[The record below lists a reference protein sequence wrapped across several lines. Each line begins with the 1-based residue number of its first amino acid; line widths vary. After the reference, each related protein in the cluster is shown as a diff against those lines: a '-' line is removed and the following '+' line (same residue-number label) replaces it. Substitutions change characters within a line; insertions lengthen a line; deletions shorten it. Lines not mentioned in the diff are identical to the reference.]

1 VSPLDDVAANRPA
14 DILGDIHMR
23 ITYRI
28 FSFAIC
34 ALVALQAATHAWGS
48 AGLDVYIAE
57 GGVVDGSAIEG
68 PPPFPEV
75 VGFMIHGMNGMFVI
89 PTLALLLFVFS
100 FFVKAPRAV
109 AFAGGVL
116 ALVVLQVT
124 LGLFGHSIPL
134 LGFLHGI
141 NALLLFTTALL
152 AGLNVS
158 KRRVEAAAAAASAPT
173 AAGVSA

>member
-1 VSPLDDVAANRPA
+1 
-14 DILGDIHMR
+14 MR

-57 GGVVDGSAIEG
+57 GGVVDGSAIDG

-100 FFVKAPRAV
+100 FFVKVPRAV

-124 LGLFGHSIPL
+124 LGLFGHSLPL

-158 KRRVEAAAAAASAPT
+158 KRRVEAAAAQASAPT

>member
-1 VSPLDDVAANRPA
+1 
-14 DILGDIHMR
+14 MR

-48 AGLDVYIAE
+48 AGLDVYIAG
-57 GGVVDGSAIEG
+57 GGVIDGSAMDG
-68 PPPFPEV
+68 PPAFPEI

-89 PTLALLLFVFS
+89 PTLALLLFIFS

-116 ALVVLQVT
+116 ALVVVQVT

-134 LGFLHGI
+134 LGFLHGV

-158 KRRVEAAAAAASAPT
+158 KRRVEAASAAPSVSAPT
-173 AAGVSA
+173 AAGASA

>member
-1 VSPLDDVAANRPA
+1 
-14 DILGDIHMR
+14 MR
-23 ITYRI
+23 IAYRI
-28 FSFAIC
+28 ISFAIC
-34 ALVALQAATHAWGS
+34 ALVALQAASHAWAS
-48 AGLDVYIAE
+48 AGLGLYIAE
-57 GGVVDGSAIEG
+57 GGVVDAAAEDG

-75 VGFMIHGMNGMFVI
+75 MGFMIHGMNGMFVI
-89 PTLALLLFVFS
+89 PALAILLLVFS

-116 ALVVLQVT
+116 ALVALQVT

-158 KRRVEAAAAAASAPT
+158 KRRVEAAAAAATPVASVPT
-173 AAGVSA
+173 GAAA

>member
-1 VSPLDDVAANRPA
+1 
-14 DILGDIHMR
+14 MR

-34 ALVALQAATHAWGS
+34 ALVALQAASHAWGS

-57 GGVVDGSAIEG
+57 GGVVDGSALDG

-116 ALVVLQVT
+116 GLVIVQVT

-134 LGFLHGI
+134 LGFLHGV

-158 KRRVEAAAAAASAPT
+158 KRRVEAAAADSVSAST

>member
-1 VSPLDDVAANRPA
+1 
-14 DILGDIHMR
+14 MR

-34 ALVALQAATHAWGS
+34 ALVALQAASHAWGS

-57 GGVVDGSAIEG
+57 GGVVDGSALEG

-89 PTLALLLFVFS
+89 PTLAILLFIFS

-116 ALVVLQVT
+116 ALVVVQVT

-134 LGFLHGI
+134 LGSLHGI
-141 NALLLFTTALL
+141 NALLLFTAALL

-158 KRRVEAAAAAASAPT
+158 KRRVEAAAAAASTESVPAG
-173 AAGVSA
+173 AAA